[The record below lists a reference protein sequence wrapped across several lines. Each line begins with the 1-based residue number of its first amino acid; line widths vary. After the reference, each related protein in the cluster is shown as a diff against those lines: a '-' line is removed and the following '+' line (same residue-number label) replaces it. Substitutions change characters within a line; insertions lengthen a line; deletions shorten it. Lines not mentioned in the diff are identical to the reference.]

1 MPRVDFQRRAKDYQ
15 RIELAIRN
23 LEHTAT
29 QQPDLK
35 QLAASLKLSE
45 FHFQRLFSRWVGV
58 SPKRFLQFL
67 TLEYAK
73 SVLSQSANLLD
84 VTFDAGLSS
93 VSRLHDLFMP
103 ISQQPRTR

>member
-1 MPRVDFQRRAKDYQ
+1 MKDHCMPRVDFQRRVKDYQ

-84 VTFDAGLSS
+84 VTFDE
-93 VSRLHDLFMP
+93 
-103 ISQQPRTR
+103 